1 MVPGAQR
8 VPAFPDV
15 PRAMKSGLKDFEV
28 ISFIGLYGPPG
39 LNADIVKKTN
49 GAMNTALKDA
59 GIQKGIVE
67 RGDEP
72 GGGTPEQLAQM
83 TRHYFKLW
91 GDVVKANDIRAE

>member
-1 MVPGAQR
+1 MVTGAKR

-15 PRAMKSGLKDFEV
+15 PTAMESGLKDFEV
-28 ISFIGLYGPPG
+28 ISFIRLYGPPG

-49 GAMNTALKDA
+49 AAMNTALKDA
-59 GIQKGIVE
+59 GIQKGIAE
-67 RGDEP
+67 RGEEP

-91 GDVVKANDIRAE
+91 GDIVKANDIRAE